1 MRKLLLAAAV
11 AALAAAVLYACSF
24 DNGLG
29 LLQSKISGKIYF
41 LGSEFRP
48 SNVDE
53 VRVVAASNFPPQG
66 FGDVFFSEAIPFDRD
81 SAAYE
86 MPLPRNRYPAVAV
99 LWKPRGEDW
108 SFTSLLGFYGFRPP
122 LSAQLLP
129 VDLTEAQPVAENVN
143 IFALW
148 SFAQFDAHVE
158 GEITFAG
165 AWPEDTDVV
174 LLGAF
179 AAVPDLKNIVNS
191 LVSLGGIDFAVPRF
205 VEISRA
211 VLEGP
216 RPAVG
221 QDSCDRLLSRR
232 RRSHQAGPAHARAQ
246 RHDYGHQFRGRFR
259 HPARR
264 RTNRRRPVRP
274 AGGRPC
280 RQNHCLGFG
289 LRPAGQQSESA
300 AARFLRSNGST
311 SFMSTAFIF
320 RHSLARPRLCA
331 LAVFFLFVIVNQGRP
346 YGTITGQVRDAE
358 TGDALPGANVLIA
371 RTLLG
376 ASADA
381 NGRYQIAKVPAGSY
395 TVSASLIGYST
406 QRLTIQVNDDSTLVL
421 NLALRSS
428 AIPFDQVIVTGSR
441 QAEELHA
448 AAHSVSVLASSE
460 IRQRNRFRI
469 DEALQSIPAVQLIG
483 ENVSVRGGTGYSLLG
498 LGGSRVLM
506 LIDDVPVLT
515 SDLGR
520 ANWDL
525 LPVTEIE
532 RVEVLKGAASVL
544 YGSGGISGVVNV
556 ITREPAKTPQLSFR
570 QSAGVYDDPA
580 VPEWRWT
587 GRTLYFTRSDVSYTN
602 VLGRL
607 GFRLAASRHTSTS
620 DRDNGDFSRWYLS
633 SKSVLQF
640 RDNSNLRLFL
650 TYNRDARGFSLFWK
664 EQNRALST
672 DFHDRINVDGFA
684 ASAVYNKLVNPV
696 LAMKARLSYNAQ
708 LIGLPFNLSK
718 DFKPALGWSG
728 ELQGNWLPHINHN
741 VTLGVD
747 YRRDMVESKYYGEHQ
762 ASSLSPYVQETWK
775 LSGVWQLSVGARYD
789 HYVLVGDSAET
800 QISPKLGFSFTPLPN
815 TILHASVGRGF
826 RAPSIAERF
835 SESQPGDNV
844 RLFSNPVLKP
854 APELR

>member
-1 MRKLLLAAAV
+1 
-11 AALAAAVLYACSF
+11 
-24 DNGLG
+24 
-29 LLQSKISGKIYF
+29 
-41 LGSEFRP
+41 
-48 SNVDE
+48 
-53 VRVVAASNFPPQG
+53 
-66 FGDVFFSEAIPFDRD
+66 
-81 SAAYE
+81 
-86 MPLPRNRYPAVAV
+86 
-99 LWKPRGEDW
+99 
-108 SFTSLLGFYGFRPP
+108 
-122 LSAQLLP
+122 
-129 VDLTEAQPVAENVN
+129 
-143 IFALW
+143 
-148 SFAQFDAHVE
+148 
-158 GEITFAG
+158 
-165 AWPEDTDVV
+165 
-174 LLGAF
+174 
-179 AAVPDLKNIVNS
+179 
-191 LVSLGGIDFAVPRF
+191 
-205 VEISRA
+205 
-211 VLEGP
+211 
-216 RPAVG
+216 
-221 QDSCDRLLSRR
+221 
-232 RRSHQAGPAHARAQ
+232 
-246 RHDYGHQFRGRFR
+246 
-259 HPARR
+259 
-264 RTNRRRPVRP
+264 
-274 AGGRPC
+274 
-280 RQNHCLGFG
+280 
-289 LRPAGQQSESA
+289 
-300 AARFLRSNGST
+300 
-311 SFMSTAFIF
+311 MSTAFIF
-320 RHSLARPRLCA
+320 RHSLARPRLCV

-854 APELR
+854 ERSTLLDAGVRQSFGDNLSAEVTVFSNDYYDLIELLSVSTQRLELQFRNLSHARVQGVEAEVHLRFWRNRLGLRGNVTFLDSRSLVADPLYNLEIDEALPYRPRWSTFLSPEVRLGPWTFEADYRYAARFEQVSFFAGDERVPQRVLNLRARYAWRQFAILLQVKNAINYNYTVVERNLSEIRNFSLSLSGEF